1 MRSVTRWII
10 LLGLAV
16 ISFGVSAVWWI
27 DFVYRDSC
35 YGAGGIISEGIC
47 VGAKSYIPWLW
58 DAPWHQVVFSLIPP
72 AVVSGIVVIAAW
84 IFSQSGR
91 RSDV

>member
-35 YGAGGIISEGIC
+35 HEAGGIISKGAC
-47 VGAKSYIPWLW
+47 VGARSYVPWLW

-72 AVVSGIVVIAAW
+72 AVLSGIVLIAAW
-84 IFSQSGR
+84 IFMQSGR

>member
-1 MRSVTRWII
+1 MNSVARWII

-16 ISFGVSAVWWI
+16 IAFGVSAVWWI

-35 YGAGGIISEGIC
+35 HDAGGSIIDGIC
-47 VGAKSYIPWLW
+47 VGARTYIPWLW
-58 DAPWHQVVFSLIPP
+58 DAPWHQVLFSLIPP
-72 AVVSGIVVIAAW
+72 AVVSGIVVIAGW